1 MGDIQIVSSNALS
14 SVGGFSFTL
23 VYNSQKIFI
32 PDNAV
37 SADGFDF
44 VNSNNISDGRLKII
58 GASGDLNGV
67 DIPSG
72 ADLVTINELALS
84 SNLSEGESL
93 TLSVEDFEIVTSENG
108 TLTSN
113 SAKNIASGKIT
124 IGESQI

>member
-1 MGDIQIVSSNALS
+1 VGDIQIVSSNALS